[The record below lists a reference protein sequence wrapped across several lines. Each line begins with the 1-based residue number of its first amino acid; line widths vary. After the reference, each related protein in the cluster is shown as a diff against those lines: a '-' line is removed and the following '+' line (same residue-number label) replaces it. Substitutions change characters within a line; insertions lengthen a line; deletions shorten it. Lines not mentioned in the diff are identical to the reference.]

1 MGLEVLA
8 AALVGLAA
16 VWLVLQP
23 LVLRGREPT
32 PVYEPPDPEETP
44 KGVALAALKEIEF
57 DRETG
62 KLSDEDYAFLKGK
75 YTGVALD
82 ALRAESAEAAEVRA
96 QELRTGSEI
105 SSFFIA
111 NAALENSGTIWSFV
125 KKSRSPLFSFALGS
139 SETSFAS
146 FAKSSPFLTR
156 AAISF
161 AFFSFST
168 TTSGFA
174 SCGTLIRMW
183 LARTRSGCWNCSG
196 FSL

>member
-23 LVLRGREPT
+23 LVLPGRART

-82 ALRAESAEAAEVRA
+82 ALRVESAEAAEAGARALGAGEAGAPKAGAGPQRPDGGGDVEVMIAARVRA
-96 QELRTGSEI
+96 LRSAATSAPPGAPVCSTCGPRPESDAVFCSTCGHRLLPGGACAGCGAELGQGSRFCE
-105 SSFFIA
+105 
-111 NAALENSGTIWSFV
+111 
-125 KKSRSPLFSFALGS
+125 R
-139 SETSFAS
+139 
-146 FAKSSPFLTR
+146 
-156 AAISF
+156 
-161 AFFSFST
+161 
-168 TTSGFA
+168 
-174 SCGTLIRMW
+174 CGTGV
-183 LARTRSGCWNCSG
+183 AA
-196 FSL
+196 